1 MQRITIAAVK
11 MANKETGFMLR
22 SYERNSENKLA
33 WACSVVH
40 DTQFNLMGLVWL
52 SYPFLMLCL
61 ISVIQSSHLSAS
73 FFFLH
78 SNIQKRIYTLK

>member
-52 SYPFLMLCL
+52 SYPFLFCYTK
-61 ISVIQSSHLSAS
+61 QSP
-73 FFFLH
+73 FCFFLLP
-78 SNIQKRIYTLK
+78 SF